1 MIFHRI
7 QSAVLESIPTPF
19 LSARASSLMCFPCL
33 TVRLFPSSW
42 HLQSRDHRSLKRES
56 LGRCPVVVSSTEHKY
71 CLRVNPVSIRTL
83 GFVSD
88 WVRVGVVELGSENS
102 DPFTT
107 VNPIPRGT
115 KRVLWLCWQP
125 TTKISRNKRISFS
138 LYCSLPFYA
147 LLKLQVAA
155 NDDSTSLLQT
165 TICISKH
172 TPRSLNI
179 MLSTLA
185 KKTARAV
192 VARQSAVTTR
202 GFAAKEIKFGV
213 EGRAAMLKGVNTL
226 ADAVEVSFPN
236 RLVY

>member
-1 MIFHRI
+1 MLSVNDIPSHPKR
-7 QSAVLESIPTPF
+7 SIGIHSYTF
-19 LSARASSLMCFPCL
+19 LVCKSILLDVCFPCL

-115 KRVLWLCWQP
+115 
-125 TTKISRNKRISFS
+125 
-138 LYCSLPFYA
+138 
-147 LLKLQVAA
+147 
-155 NDDSTSLLQT
+155 
-165 TICISKH
+165 
-172 TPRSLNI
+172 
-179 MLSTLA
+179 
-185 KKTARAV
+185 
-192 VARQSAVTTR
+192 
-202 GFAAKEIKFGV
+202 
-213 EGRAAMLKGVNTL
+213 
-226 ADAVEVSFPN
+226 
-236 RLVY
+236 